1 MRSIQSVPGHDEP
14 QVVERDRP
22 TTGPGQV
29 LIQTVAAGAN
39 PIEAFIATE
48 AGRGAVNGGQG
59 LGLGWDVSGRVAE
72 VGPGVSEYAVGDAV
86 AGLDDDMVG
95 ADRALAEYVL
105 LDTDAV
111 AHVPDGLDLVDAASV
126 PLNAPTAQQAL
137 DLIGAPAGRRLLVT
151 GAAGAVGGYAV
162 ALAAAA
168 GWDVTGLARPG
179 DEEFVRSTGAAF
191 TAEAEDA
198 AYDVV
203 LDGAVLQAGG
213 LRYVKDG
220 GTFVGVQPSQPV
232 TPERDIT
239 VTAGSVKRAAAQLA
253 DLLRRSATGELAVRV
268 AGTAP
273 LEEAATVIAKVA
285 AGGQRGRWLLIP

>member
-22 TTGPGQV
+22 TPGPGQV
-29 LIQTVAAGAN
+29 LVRTVAAVAN
-39 PIEAFIATE
+39 PVDAFLATE
-48 AGRGAVNGGQG
+48 AGRGAVNGGKG

-72 VGPGVSEYAVGDAV
+72 VGPGVTDYAVGDAV

-111 AHVPDGLDLVDAASV
+111 APVPEGLDLVEAASV

-137 DLIGAPAGRRLLVT
+137 DLLGAPAGRKLLVT
-151 GAAGAVGGYAV
+151 GAGGAVGGYAV
-162 ALAAAA
+162 ALAHAA
-168 GWDVTGLARPG
+168 GWDVTGLGRPS
-179 DEEFVRSTGAAF
+179 DEVFVRSTGAAF
-191 TAEAEDA
+191 TADAEDA
-198 AYDVV
+198 AYDAV
-203 LDGAVLQAGG
+203 LDGAVLQAGA
-213 LRYVKDG
+213 LRYVGDG

-232 TPERDIT
+232 TPERGIT
-239 VTAGSVKRAAAQLA
+239 VTAVSVRRDAAQLA

-268 AGTAP
+268 AGTASFDD
-273 LEEAATVIAKVA
+273 AATVLAKVA
-285 AGGQRGRWLLIP
+285 AGGQRGRWLLVP